1 MRNFILTLLCK
12 YDAWQ
17 TKRLCK
23 AADEFFAPIHI
34 GSELHTVVI
43 PEDLN
48 VIDSTFARGPDG
60 DAIFSRMRVLA
71 SQSPEPTDEEL
82 LEEAH
87 AWGFDNVADWM
98 AAMDQAYLE
107 AEGD

>member
-23 AADEFFAPIHI
+23 QADEYFASGTELYSRINI
-34 GSELHTVVI
+34 GSKLHTVVI
-43 PEDLN
+43 PEDF
-48 VIDSTFARGPDG
+48 VINDSFD
-60 DAIFSRMRVLA
+60 RMRVLA
-71 SQSPEPTDEEL
+71 SQSPEPTDAEL

-87 AWGFDNVADWM
+87 AWGFNNVADWM

-107 AEGD
+107 AEGE